1 MKSDEIDILID
12 RWLDETIEEPE
23 MERLNEWIKENP
35 ENADRFAQ
43 RSHLHSRLF
52 NWAETRDSKVV
63 NLQQESM
70 EVDTSPVLYLPSYIF
85 AVQLT
90 YSSICDNPLMRAIN
104 LQQP

>member
-1 MKSDEIDILID
+1 MGRHCIPP
-12 RWLDETIEEPE
+12 ETHRRQGVDQRHARQHCRPPLPE
-23 MERLNEWIKENP
+23 SVHP
-35 ENADRFAQ
+35 A
-43 RSHLHSRLF
+43 
-52 NWAETRDSKVV
+52 V